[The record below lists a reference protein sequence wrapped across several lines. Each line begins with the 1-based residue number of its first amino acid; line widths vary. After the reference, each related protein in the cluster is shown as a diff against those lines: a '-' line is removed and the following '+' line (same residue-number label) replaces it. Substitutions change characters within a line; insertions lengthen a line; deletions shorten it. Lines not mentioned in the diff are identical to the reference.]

1 MGQKKLKR
9 FAEILTFPNVL
20 QYPEN
25 IQGQWHAFFH
35 NDNQIILELACGK
48 GEYSVGLGRKFP
60 DTNFIG
66 VDIKGNRLW
75 VGAKIALQ
83 DKLTNVAF
91 LRTHID
97 KITDYFE
104 SREVSEIWLPFPDPQ
119 LRTSRAKKRLT
130 HPRYLRLYQ
139 QIMVPGGRLHL
150 KTDSPSLY
158 RFTKTV
164 IELYGLSIIEDI
176 PQVDET
182 NSNELLEIKTHYEQ
196 LDIAQSRRI
205 HYLQFVLPAEPLPE
219 RDEELKEILR
229 EEESER
235 GS

>member
-25 IQGQWHAFFH
+25 MRGQWHSFFH
-35 NDNQIILELACGK
+35 NDNQIVLELACGK
-48 GEYSVGLGRKFP
+48 GEYSLGLGRKFP
-60 DTNFIG
+60 NKNFIG
-66 VDIKGNRLW
+66 VDLKGNRLW
-75 VGAKIALQ
+75 VGAKTALQ

-97 KITDYFE
+97 KITDYFD
-104 SREVSEIWLPFPDPQ
+104 SGEVSEIWLPFPDPQ

-139 QIMVPGGRLHL
+139 QIIVPGGRVHL

-182 NSNELLEIKTHYEQ
+182 NSTALLEIKTHYEQ
-196 LDIAQSRRI
+196 LDIAQSQRI
-205 HYLQFVLPAEPLPE
+205 HYLQFALPAEPLPQRE
-219 RDEELKEILR
+219 EELKEILR